1 MKVLV
6 YGGVAVDPE
15 RVEEVGRAA
24 AAFQAACREEE
35 GCIDYLLSWD
45 VAEPNRIRL
54 VEVWESEETATA
66 HTTQEHVKQWTTLVG
81 GAAIEA
87 PSFRRSLVPELEALT

>member
-1 MKVLV
+1 MKVIV
-6 YGGVAVDPE
+6 YGGVAVDTG
-15 RVEEVGRAA
+15 RVEEVGQAA
-24 AAFQAACREEE
+24 AAFAAACRNEE

-45 VAEPNRIRL
+45 VTEPNRLRL

-66 HTTQEHVKQWTTLVG
+66 HTTQEHVKQWTTLVS

-87 PSFRRSLVPELEALT
+87 PSFWRGLLPDLDSLT